1 MKIHGF
7 QKITMLDF
15 PGKIAATVF
24 TAGCNLRCP
33 FCHNARLVTHLENED
48 EIREEE
54 IFAYLEKR
62 KGMLEGVCV
71 TGGEPLMQ
79 ADIAE
84 FLKKIKALGLSVK
97 LDTNG
102 CFPEKLKELVNEG
115 LVDYVAMDIKNSP
128 ALYGET
134 VGIDSFSLDKINES
148 KEFLL
153 SGAVDY
159 EFRTTVVAELHN
171 EKGMLELAEW
181 IKGAKNYFL
190 QSFNDSGDIIGEGF
204 SSPSRQF
211 MKETQAVVAHF
222 VEKVELRGI

>member
-48 EIREEE
+48 EISEEE

-102 CFPEKLKELVNEG
+102 CFPEKLKELVSAG
-115 LVDYVAMDIKNSP
+115 LVD
-128 ALYGET
+128 
-134 VGIDSFSLDKINES
+134 
-148 KEFLL
+148 
-153 SGAVDY
+153 
-159 EFRTTVVAELHN
+159 
-171 EKGMLELAEW
+171 
-181 IKGAKNYFL
+181 
-190 QSFNDSGDIIGEGF
+190 
-204 SSPSRQF
+204 
-211 MKETQAVVAHF
+211 
-222 VEKVELRGI
+222 